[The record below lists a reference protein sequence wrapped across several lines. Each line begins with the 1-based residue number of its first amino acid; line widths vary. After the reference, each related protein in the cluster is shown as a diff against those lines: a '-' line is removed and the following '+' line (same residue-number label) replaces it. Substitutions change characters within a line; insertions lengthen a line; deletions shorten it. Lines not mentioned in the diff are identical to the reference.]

1 MKSFLLFLI
10 LSSILLL
17 NNSCSDTSNS
27 ALNSDNVKP
36 TIDFIYPGGI
46 YGTDLYENETF
57 ELQCN
62 DNVGVKK
69 VEIYLDNTLIGT
81 ITSAPWEFTWDTYLQ
96 KNGSYTLRALAY
108 DAAGNIGTT
117 TPFLIKII
125 NDYALTVYNTTF
137 TKAEVRVFGEIVTI
151 DPNDST
157 TIKSTYIEGKV
168 APKPSLY
175 WETNATFSDGSKLGE
190 VISKFE
196 NFDFTDNQYQQYI
209 IRIPESYFYLII
221 HHQGVKTVKKLKIN
235 PGTNYEK
242 TITTSLVP
250 SGNYKIGYYRSLLN
264 TEIRVYAAT
273 NTETEYNYWKNN
285 NQFTLKNINNELLDL
300 YLTNFMMKSGIT
312 PLLNKNT
319 VSESNLYPLK
329 EISK

>member
-10 LSSILLL
+10 VASIALM
-17 NNSCSDTSNS
+17 NNSCSDNSSS

-36 TIDFIYPGGI
+36 TIEFIYPGGI

-62 DNVGVKK
+62 DNVAVKK

-117 TPFLIKII
+117 TPFLINII

-151 DPNDST
+151 NPNDST
-157 TIKSTYIEGKV
+157 TITSSYIEGKV

-175 WETNATFSDGSKLGE
+175 WETNATYSDGSLLGE
-190 VISKFE
+190 VVSKYE
-196 NFDFTDNQYQQYI
+196 NFDFSDNQHQQYI

-235 PGTNYEK
+235 PGSNYEK
-242 TITTSLVP
+242 TIITSLVP
-250 SGNYKIGYYRSLLN
+250 PGNFRIGYYRSLSN
-264 TEIRVYAAT
+264 TEVRIYATTTA
-273 NTETEYNYWKNN
+273 ETDYNYWANN
-285 NQFTLKNINNELLDL
+285 NQFTLKKTSNELLDL
-300 YLTNFMMKSGIT
+300 YISNFMMKSGKT

-319 VSESNLYPLK
+319 VSESNLYTLQ